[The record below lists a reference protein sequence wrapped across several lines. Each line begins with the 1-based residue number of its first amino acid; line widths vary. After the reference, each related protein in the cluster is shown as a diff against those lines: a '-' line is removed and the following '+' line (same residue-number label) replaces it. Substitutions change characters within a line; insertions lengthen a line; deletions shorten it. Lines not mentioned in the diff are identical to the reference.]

1 MRVITYLIAAL
12 FTIVSFAQE
21 TTRMHT
27 VKFEIPE
34 AGIAFELPSGWSLF
48 GKMGKL
54 EQGRVEYNYTH
65 GHVEGD
71 GIVIN
76 PSIVVTVDKG
86 SWFDDEKNYVE
97 EKIQFYNAMGDTI
110 EITYPPGAKNNPLR
124 LKAYYSEG
132 VSGEEDHPYGERYV
146 LITFWTKKAGFH
158 MEIHTSKKDLKTK
171 ARSYDAIL
179 KSIRKI

>member
-1 MRVITYLIAAL
+1 MSAIAYLTAAL
-12 FTIVSFAQE
+12 FTMVSFAQE

-48 GKMGKL
+48 GKMGTL
-54 EQGRVEYNYTH
+54 AQGRVEYNYTH
-65 GHVEGD
+65 GYVEGN

-86 SWFDDEKNYVE
+86 SWFDDEKNYLE

-110 EITYPPGAKNNPLR
+110 ERTYPPGDKNNPLQ

-132 VSGEEDHPYGERYV
+132 TSGEEDHPHGERYI
-146 LITFWTKKAGFH
+146 LITFWTKKSGVH
-158 MEIHTSKKDLKTK
+158 MEIHTSEKELKTK
-171 ARSYDAIL
+171 ALSYNAIL